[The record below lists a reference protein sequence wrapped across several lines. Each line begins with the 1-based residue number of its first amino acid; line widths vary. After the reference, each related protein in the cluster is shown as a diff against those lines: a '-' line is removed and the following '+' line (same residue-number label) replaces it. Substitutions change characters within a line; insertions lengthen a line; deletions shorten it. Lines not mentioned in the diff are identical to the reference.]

1 MDRSRKCINNW
12 KKHRKCIIVIG
23 LSKKEEEEEEEEEEV
38 ATNTTKE
45 YNLHRKHENKN
56 ITIL

>member
-23 LSKKEEEEEEEEEEV
+23 LSKEEEEEEEEEV

>member
-23 LSKKEEEEEEEEEEV
+23 LSKKEEEEEEEEEV

>member
-1 MDRSRKCINNW
+1 MNRSRKCINNW

-23 LSKKEEEEEEEEEEV
+23 LSNKEEEEEV

>member
-12 KKHRKCIIVIG
+12 KKHRKCIIAIG
-23 LSKKEEEEEEEEEEV
+23 LSNKEEEEEEEV
-38 ATNTTKE
+38 ATNTTNE